1 MAPREILVATRNRG
15 KLAEIRACL
24 EQEGIRVISL
34 DAFPEISEV
43 KEEGESFRENALRKA
58 REVARRSGMITLAD
72 DSGLEVEALG
82 GGPGVLSARF
92 AGEGAS
98 DEDNNRKLLKMLEG
112 VPWERRRAAFRCV
125 IACVDPSSGK
135 EEVVEGACEG
145 VIGFEERGEGG
156 FGYDP
161 LFFIPEL
168 GKTMAELPL
177 EVKNRLSH
185 RGRAL
190 KALKLRLRE
199 FFP

>member
-1 MAPREILVATRNRG
+1 MER
-15 KLAEIRACL
+15 
-24 EQEGIRVISL
+24 EGIQVISL
-34 DAFPEISEV
+34 DAFPEIPEI
-43 KEEGESFRENALRKA
+43 KEEGDSFRENALRKA
-58 REVARRSGMITLAD
+58 REVARRSGMVTLAD

-82 GGPGVLSARF
+82 GKPGVLSARF
-92 AGEGAS
+92 AGERAS
-98 DEDNNRKLLKMLEG
+98 DRDNNRKLLQMLEG

-135 EEVVEGACEG
+135 EVVVEGSCEG

-190 KALKLRLRE
+190 KALKSRLRE